1 MSVVESSPNLS
12 KGERSERSEV
22 GSLLKE
28 VGFEGATFCQ
38 ALRDVGY
45 DWNPMSPEEIERF
58 AEHFERESIQI
69 ENSLCRDGRAADPV
83 DFKDA
88 QFPSRK

>member
-1 MSVVESSPNLS
+1 MSVVERGSRLDQSRRQRSSEILDIMQEAGLEHASFDILFPNGV
-12 KGERSERSEV
+12 GEHR
-22 GSLLKE
+22 
-28 VGFEGATFCQ
+28 
-38 ALRDVGY
+38 
-45 DWNPMSPEEIERF
+45 MSPEEIERF